1 METLDSKTENDDAH
15 EVSEGARDAGITA
28 VLVVMVLFLRIMAV
42 SGWDWDTAAE
52 LADAFNF
59 EDAVPIFFGT
69 LFELPMLTGVAA
81 AIILPL
87 TCYRLYDIYR
97 SKSDSPVTSDWLIV
111 LILAVILFVL
121 VNSYQMWW
129 TLGLTVFVSAAIS
142 VFVFVVHKGEALEIL
157 DAASARTGTILV
169 VCILVLSVG
178 VTTPWNPKE
187 EITLADGSVIYG
199 HVIEVEPGFVKVLDD
214 SRKVEILT
222 SGQIAQRETVDI
234 PERGTND

>member
-1 METLDSKTENDDAH
+1 MEISDSKTRESETR

-69 LFELPMLTGVAA
+69 LFELPMLTGIAG

-97 SKSDSPVTSDWLIV
+97 HKSTSAAATDWLIV
-111 LILAVILFVL
+111 LILAVVLFVL
-121 VNSYQMWW
+121 VNSYSMWW
-129 TLGLTVFVSAAIS
+129 TAALAGLVGAAIAL
-142 VFVFVVHKGEALEIL
+142 FVFVVHKGEALELL
-157 DAASARTGTILV
+157 DAVSSRTGTILV
-169 VCILVLSVG
+169 ACILVLSVV

-187 EITLADGSVIYG
+187 EITLADDSVVYG
-199 HVIEVEPGFVKVLDD
+199 HVIEVEPGFVKVLDND
-214 SRKVEILT
+214 RKVRILT
-222 SGQIAQRETVDI
+222 TGDVKSRETIEI
-234 PERGTND
+234 PESGT

>member
-1 METLDSKTENDDAH
+1 MEIQDSKTENDDAH

-69 LFELPMLTGVAA
+69 LFELPKLTGIAA

-87 TCYRLYDIYR
+87 TCYRLYDLYR
-97 SKSDSPVTSDWLIV
+97 RRSHSPVTTDWLIV
-111 LILAVILFVL
+111 LILAVVMFVL

-129 TLGLTVFVSAAIS
+129 TLGLMVFVGAAIA
-142 VFVFVVHKGEALEIL
+142 VFVFVVHKGEALDVL

-199 HVIEVEPGFVKVLDD
+199 HVIEVEPGFVKVLDED
-214 SRKVEILT
+214 RKVKILT
-222 SGQIAQRETVDI
+222 SGEVSQRETVDI
-234 PERGTND
+234 PEQGSNG

>member
-1 METLDSKTENDDAH
+1 MEISDSKTRENEER

-52 LADAFNF
+52 LSDAFNF

-69 LFELPMLTGVAA
+69 LFELPMLTGIAA

-97 SKSDSPVTSDWLIV
+97 TKSGSPVTTDWLIV
-111 LILAVILFVL
+111 LILLVVL
-121 VNSYQMWW
+121 LVLLNSYGMWW
-129 TLGLTVFVSAAIS
+129 TLALAALIGGAITL
-142 VFVFVVHKGEALEIL
+142 FVFVVHKGEVLGML
-157 DAASARTGTILV
+157 DAISKRTGTLLV
-169 VCILVLSVG
+169 VCVLVLSVV

-187 EITLADGSVIYG
+187 EITLVDGSTIHG
-199 HVIEVEPGFVKVLDD
+199 HIIEVEPGFVKVLDEN
-214 SRKVEILT
+214 RKVKILT
-222 SGQIAQRETVDI
+222 SGNIDTRQTVEI
-234 PERGTND
+234 PESGAKG